1 MNSPGNVIPAKACP
15 ACASAA
21 GTGELVEGG
30 GNPRGETLSPCGVF
44 LDSRSRSLALT
55 LARNDGLP

>member
-1 MNSPGNVIPAKACP
+1 MNLRERREGVIPAKAYP

-30 GNPRGETLSPCGVF
+30 GNLGGKTPG
-44 LDSRSRSLALT
+44 
-55 LARNDGLP
+55 